1 MRQNRNRTVERT
13 VYAVFFLALITVT
26 ADLSAS
32 VHAFDSE
39 FGNQNQGIYNAS
51 TFGGIF
57 VSNFTSPADLGT
69 INQILVYLATGG
81 ANVTAV
87 MYSDNNGMPDV
98 LLATSEQVNLEGT
111 SACWVSFDVSYVGTP
126 NTVYWL
132 GIVFQNAGTYYYTD
146 VSGKALYTATNIDAS
161 SQFFAG
167 TADQPRSLS
176 VYALYTSAASAT
188 PDQSDFGWMRSTF
201 FWVMVVGLAVA
212 VTAVVAF
219 VVYRRKKP

>member
-13 VYAVFFLALITVT
+13 FYAVFFLALITVT

-69 INQILVYLATGG
+69 INQILVYL
-81 ANVTAV
+81 
-87 MYSDNNGMPDV
+87 GMPDV